1 MKKKIV
7 ILFFMLLPSISM
19 AHMTHYSK
27 YNKIEME
34 IFRNGE
40 LIGYNYYFFTR
51 KGNETT
57 ITNQIKFSVKL
68 LGTTIFRVEGH
79 GEEKYFKDWIK
90 TFPTIDAVA
99 KSSNVSNNNLFELDP
114 SDPNPILFAMAEE
127 TPSEN
132 NSRTT
137 ESGLIIADIVN
148 GEGDEASAGQTV
160 TVNYTGTLEDGTQF
174 DTSIGRA
181 PFSFPLGAGRVIKG
195 WDEGVAGMKVGGKRK
210 LTIPPELGYGSRGAG
225 NVIPPNATLT
235 FEVELLKV
243 N

>member
-1 MKKKIV
+1 MKEVFISFAV
-7 ILFFMLLPSISM
+7 FVFCVSLTLFSQFNSPQVVNAAESE
-19 AHMTHYSK
+19 
-27 YNKIEME
+27 NQ
-34 IFRNGE
+34 
-40 LIGYNYYFFTR
+40 LIQQ
-51 KGNETT
+51 KPLAE
-57 ITNQIKFSVKL
+57 
-68 LGTTIFRVEGH
+68 
-79 GEEKYFKDWIK
+79 
-90 TFPTIDAVA
+90 
-99 KSSNVSNNNLFELDP
+99 SSNISNNNLFELDP

-127 TPSEN
+127 ATSDSNSGTKESGLIIEETTSDS

-137 ESGLIIADIVN
+137 ESGLIIADILN
-148 GEGDEASAGQTV
+148 GEGDEAIAGQTV

-225 NVIPPNATLT
+225 NVIPANATLI

>member
-1 MKKKIV
+1 MKEVFISFAVFV
-7 ILFFMLLPSISM
+7 ICVSL
-19 AHMTHYSK
+19 
-27 YNKIEME
+27 
-34 IFRNGE
+34 
-40 LIGYNYYFFTR
+40 
-51 KGNETT
+51 
-57 ITNQIKFSVKL
+57 
-68 LGTTIFRVEGH
+68 TIFSQFNSPQVVNAAET
-79 GEEKYFKDWIK
+79 ETQSVQK
-90 TFPTIDAVA
+90 PPVA
-99 KSSNVSNNNLFELDP
+99 KSNVSNSNLFELDP

-127 TPSEN
+127 TQSAT

-137 ESGLIIADIVN
+137 ESGLIISDILN

-225 NVIPPNATLT
+225 NVIPANATLI

>member
-1 MKKKIV
+1 MKEV
-7 ILFFMLLPSISM
+7 FISF
-19 AHMTHYSK
+19 AVFVFCVS
-27 YNKIEME
+27 
-34 IFRNGE
+34 
-40 LIGYNYYFFTR
+40 L
-51 KGNETT
+51 
-57 ITNQIKFSVKL
+57 
-68 LGTTIFRVEGH
+68 TIFSQFNSSQVVNAAESQNQLIQQ
-79 GEEKYFKDWIK
+79 K
-90 TFPTIDAVA
+90 PLA
-99 KSSNVSNNNLFELDP
+99 KSSNISNNNLFELDP

-127 TPSEN
+127 AQDT

-210 LTIPPELGYGSRGAG
+210 LIIPPELGYGSRGAG
-225 NVIPPNATLT
+225 NVIPANATLI

>member
-1 MKKKIV
+1 MYLYSV
-7 ILFFMLLPSISM
+7 ILILVNSKIQVKEVFISF
-19 AHMTHYSK
+19 AVFVFCVSLTLFSQF
-27 YNKIEME
+27 NSPQVVNAAES
-34 IFRNGE
+34 
-40 LIGYNYYFFTR
+40 
-51 KGNETT
+51 ET
-57 ITNQIKFSVKL
+57 QSVQ
-68 LGTTIFRVEGH
+68 
-79 GEEKYFKDWIK
+79 K
-90 TFPTIDAVA
+90 TPNA
-99 KSSNVSNNNLFELDP
+99 KPANVSNKNIFELDP

-127 TPSEN
+127 TQSDI
-132 NSRTT
+132 NSKTT

-148 GEGDEASAGQTV
+148 GEGDEARAGQTV

-195 WDEGVAGMKVGGKRK
+195 WDEGVAGMKVRGKRK

-225 NVIPPNATLT
+225 NVIPANATLI